1 MKFRTIYHQGEK
13 MRGHTKLFV
22 LEMEMRPYEEKIDAM
37 LSLIH
42 GQQNAIIIKK
52 FIEKGK

>member
-1 MKFRTIYHQGEK
+1 

-22 LEMEMRPYEEKIDAM
+22 LEMEMRPYEEKADAI

-42 GQQNAIIIKK
+42 GQQDAITIKK